1 MGAWVWQMQ
10 RTDVRKAEIEK
21 MMAFVPKGD
30 ALNKDDVQRV
40 FDGKSPVV
48 ALYSVSASMSGRSS

>member
-1 MGAWVWQMQ
+1 MQ